1 MMGSGLEEK
10 YMAAMMTC
18 MGDGKVVTGRQGK
31 GKGKNSGKGKSSGK
45 TSGKGKNSG
54 KGKSSG
60 KTSGNGKGKGKGGNN
75 GGKCPAFDEIMKMI
89 EEEYETEYCVLQ
101 AVGWV
106 DNEGNVDQA
115 VIDSDISSLPAGVQS
130 GLDEDKMK
138 MCVQD
143 MMADMADDL
152 GDCFDEFSEEQQGM
166 LVEMAEHISSY
177 ECFMKSFKYA
187 CQDYIK
193 TDVMD
198 LVTSMLSGNK
208 L

>member
-1 MMGSGLEEK
+1 
-10 YMAAMMTC
+10 

-31 GKGKNSGKGKSSGK
+31 GNGKSSGKTSGDGKVVTGRQGKGNGKSNGK

-54 KGKSSG
+54 KGK
-60 KTSGNGKGKGKGGNN
+60 GNGKGKGKGGNN

-198 LVTSMLSGNK
+198 LVTSMLSGK
-208 L
+208 